1 MIEIEKITL
10 YHLSM
15 NLKKPFKNSIE
26 TLQERKFL
34 IVEAIDTSGVTG
46 WGEVSAFSSPWYTE
60 ETIGTCLH
68 MLKDFYSQC
77 CGT

>member
-46 WGEVSAFSSPWYTE
+46 WGKFPLSLRL
-60 ETIGTCLH
+60 GTPRKPLEHVCI
-68 MLKDFYSQC
+68 C
-77 CGT
+77 

>member
-34 IVEAIDTSGVTG
+34 IVEA
-46 WGEVSAFSSPWYTE
+46 
-60 ETIGTCLH
+60 
-68 MLKDFYSQC
+68 
-77 CGT
+77 

>member
-34 IVEAIDTSGVTG
+34 IVEAIDISGVTG
-46 WGEVSAFSSPWYTE
+46 WGKYLRSPHR
-60 ETIGTCLH
+60 GTPRKRLVLVCI
-68 MLKDFYSQC
+68 C
-77 CGT
+77 